1 MLEATERPLVK
12 HFLLDVDY
20 WRAVVEAAGLGVWD
34 YDIVTG
40 EKNYS
45 ARWRQMH
52 GLAPSDPMNATD
64 DAWFDMLHPDDVA
77 TARHFTNLVN
87 SGTALDIAFEYR
99 ERNAAGG
106 WTWFMCRGRAIY
118 HDPDG
123 KATRFVGIDTDIT
136 AMKITEAA
144 QIIAAAQLQNAV
156 AVAEIGIWTHDMQ
169 TQITT
174 WDARLKKIFG
184 FEDMPDLM
192 PRNYWEQFLHPEDY
206 ERVLLEMRAKGA
218 SKSDFHMSYRIIR
231 RDGETRHL
239 RSRIAYV
246 ADGLNGP
253 CFVGVNWDATEEVT
267 HTSNLEAANAVAHQ
281 RLLALTLAQKELEV
295 LSTHDPLTGLP
306 NRRALD
312 NYIAS
317 LGPRGSDLSNV
328 AVMLIDVDHLKEIND
343 RHGHES
349 GDAVLLAVAK
359 ALDSVLTPHGLV
371 ARTGGDE
378 FVAVVSPFTSADAL
392 YDLAQTASKAASGD
406 RFAKGPTPTVSIG
419 VAYALGY
426 EESFANLHRRA
437 DKALYSAKHAGRARV
452 VLS

>member
-1 MLEATERPLVK
+1 MK

-45 ARWRQMH
+45 ARWRQIH
-52 GLAPSDPMNATD
+52 GLGPADPINTSD

-77 TARHFTNLVN
+77 TAKHFTNVMN
-87 SGTALDIAFEYR
+87 SGAALDIAFEYR
-99 ERNAAGG
+99 ERNEVGG

-118 HDPDG
+118 HDTDG
-123 KATRFVGIDTDIT
+123 RATRFVGIDTDIT
-136 AMKITEAA
+136 AMKTAEAA
-144 QIIAAAQLQNAV
+144 QVVVAAQLQIAV
-156 AVAEIGIWTHDMQ
+156 AVAEIGIWTYDLQ
-169 TQITT
+169 TQTTT

-184 FEDMPDLM
+184 IEDMPDQM
-192 PRNYWEQFLHPEDY
+192 PRTFWEQFLHPEEK
-206 ERVLLEMRAKGA
+206 ERILLEMQEKA
-218 SKSDFHMSYRIIR
+218 SSKTDFQISYRIFR
-231 RDGETRHL
+231 RDGELRYV

-246 ADGLNGP
+246 AEGLNGP

-267 HTSNLEAANAVAHQ
+267 HTTNLEAANAVAHQ
-281 RLLALTLAQKELEV
+281 RLIALTVAQKELEV
-295 LSTHDPLTGLP
+295 LSTHDPLTSLP

-317 LGPRGSDLSNV
+317 LGPRGSDLADV

-343 RHGHES
+343 KHGHER
-349 GDAVLLAVAK
+349 GDAVLLAVAT

-378 FVAVVSPFTSADAL
+378 FVAVVSRLTSAKDLRA
-392 YDLAQTASKAASGD
+392 LAQAASQAAMGEKQ
-406 RFAKGPTPTVSIG
+406 AIGPNPTVSIG
-419 VAYALGY
+419 VAHAFGRT
-426 EESFANLHRRA
+426 ENFASLHRSA
-437 DKALYSAKHAGRARV
+437 DKALYDAKHAGRARV
-452 VLS
+452 VITELNEF